1 MSMKRILVLL
11 CCIAFSSTMR
21 GETIGATQVVVKT
34 VITAKDTLRL
44 QFLRDSSLYKEGWD
58 TLAQARFWR
67 DVISMSSDSCIINV
81 ASCRK
86 PVDIVSRSIWMNQTE
101 SEKDFFKD
109 SVCVANCLDSA
120 TNLYVTAGKGE
131 FYEVKKTLQDISKA
145 ITVFEEQDCDP
156 WYAQAILLIESPG
169 KSKARSYVGA
179 GGPFQLMKSVAKRY
193 GLRITKTHDDRSD
206 LEKAGR
212 VAAKL
217 LKAGCIANVK
227 KYLDERG
234 IVYKETDIWFRL
246 LVLHAYHAGAGNVH
260 CVINA
265 LNPSQGGVQLFQQIW
280 QTTCGGFKN
289 ESQNYSQIALA
300 SLVNFDQL
308 VQQDGDTVFL
318 VQGDKYLRKY
328 HRKGLKPWEAYESLT
343 NILRHYEQDF
353 IDDMISY
360 DYFMK
365 RVNAIRKE
373 YTYIASSV
381 TNSDKEI
388 SLRKYPASEEH
399 LNQLAASLTK
409 RQRYED
415 AVKMLKLNL
424 DMNPDSPAIQD
435 SLEKAMRMSGAKSTI
450 RQTNSKSASVS
461 RGSSKGKR

>member
-1 MSMKRILVLL
+1 MKRIFVLL
-11 CCIAFSSTMR
+11 GIICFSSTMK
-21 GETIGATQVVVKT
+21 GETVGVTQVVTKT
-34 VITAKDTLRL
+34 VITSKDTLRL
-44 QFLRDSSLYKEGWD
+44 HFLRDSALYKEGWD

-67 DVISMSSDSCIINV
+67 NVISMTSDSCIINV

-86 PVDIVSRSIWMNQTE
+86 PVEVVSRQIWMNQTE
-101 SEKDFFKD
+101 SQKNFFKD
-109 SVCVANCLDSA
+109 SVCTVNCLDSA

-131 FYEVKKTLQDISKA
+131 FYEVKKTLEDISKA

-169 KSKARSYVGA
+169 KKKAKSYVGA

-193 GLRITKTHDDRSD
+193 GLRINKYQDERSD
-206 LEKAGR
+206 LTKSAK

-217 LKAGCIANVK
+217 LKVGCIANVK
-227 KYLDERG
+227 KYLDARG

-260 CVINA
+260 CVINS
-265 LNPSQGGVQLFQQIW
+265 LNPSKGGVDLFLQIW

-300 SLVNFDQL
+300 SLINFDEL
-308 VQQDGDTVFL
+308 VQQDGDTVYL
-318 VQGDKYLRKY
+318 VQGDKYLKKY
-328 HRKGLKPWEAYESLT
+328 HRKGLKPWQAYEAIT
-343 NILRHYEQDF
+343 NCLRHYEQDF

-360 DYFMK
+360 EYFIK

-373 YTYIASSV
+373 YTFIASAI

-388 SLRKYPASEEH
+388 ALRKYPASEEH
-399 LNQLAASLTK
+399 VNSLAFELTK

-415 AVKMLKLNL
+415 AVKILKLNL
-424 DMNPDSPAIQD
+424 DMNPNSPVIQD
-435 SLEKAMRMSGAKSTI
+435 SLERALRLSGAKGSMRPVT
-450 RQTNSKSASVS
+450 SKSSNIS
-461 RGSSKGKR
+461 RKSTKGKE

>member
-1 MSMKRILVLL
+1 MKRFFIFLLSLCFSSSMK
-11 CCIAFSSTMR
+11 A
-21 GETIGATQVVVKT
+21 ETIGATQVVVKT
-34 VITAKDTLRL
+34 VITSKDTLRL
-44 QFLRDSSLYKEGWD
+44 NFLRDSSLYKEGWD

-67 DVISMSSDSCIINV
+67 DVISMTSDSCIINV

-86 PVDIVSRSIWMNQTE
+86 PIHVVSRSVWMNQ
-101 SEKDFFKD
+101 SEPQKTSFKD

-131 FYEVKKTLQDISKA
+131 FYEVKKTLEDISKA

-169 KSKARSYVGA
+169 KKKAKSYVGA

-206 LEKAGR
+206 LEKSAR

-217 LKAGCIANVK
+217 LKVGCIANVK

-260 CVINA
+260 CVINT
-265 LNPSQGGVQLFQQIW
+265 LNPSKGGVDLFLQIW

-300 SLVNFDQL
+300 SLVNFDAL

-318 VQGDKYLRKY
+318 VQGDKYLKKY

-343 NILRHYEQDF
+343 NILHHYEQDF

-373 YTYIASSV
+373 YTYIASAI

-388 SLRKYPASEEH
+388 VLRKYPASEEH
-399 LNQLAASLTK
+399 VNLLALELSK

-415 AVKMLKLNL
+415 AVKLLKLNL
-424 DMNPDSPAIQD
+424 DMNPGSLALQD
-435 SLEKAMRMSGAKSTI
+435 SIDRAMRLSGTKSPVKQANT
-450 RQTNSKSASVS
+450 RAA
-461 RGSSKGKR
+461 GSSRKSYKGKQ

>member
-1 MSMKRILVLL
+1 
-11 CCIAFSSTMR
+11 
-21 GETIGATQVVVKT
+21 
-34 VITAKDTLRL
+34 
-44 QFLRDSSLYKEGWD
+44 
-58 TLAQARFWR
+58 
-67 DVISMSSDSCIINV
+67 
-81 ASCRK
+81 
-86 PVDIVSRSIWMNQTE
+86 
-101 SEKDFFKD
+101 
-109 SVCVANCLDSA
+109 
-120 TNLYVTAGKGE
+120 
-131 FYEVKKTLQDISKA
+131 
-145 ITVFEEQDCDP
+145 
-156 WYAQAILLIESPG
+156 
-169 KSKARSYVGA
+169 
-179 GGPFQLMKSVAKRY
+179 MKSVAKRY

-260 CVINA
+260 CVINT
-265 LNPSQGGVQLFQQIW
+265 LNPSQGGVQLFLQIW

-450 RQTNSKSASVS
+450 RQSNSKSASVS
-461 RGSSKGKR
+461 RNSSKGKRS

>member
-1 MSMKRILVLL
+1 
-11 CCIAFSSTMR
+11 
-21 GETIGATQVVVKT
+21 
-34 VITAKDTLRL
+34 
-44 QFLRDSSLYKEGWD
+44 
-58 TLAQARFWR
+58 
-67 DVISMSSDSCIINV
+67 
-81 ASCRK
+81 
-86 PVDIVSRSIWMNQTE
+86 
-101 SEKDFFKD
+101 
-109 SVCVANCLDSA
+109 
-120 TNLYVTAGKGE
+120 
-131 FYEVKKTLQDISKA
+131 
-145 ITVFEEQDCDP
+145 
-156 WYAQAILLIESPG
+156 
-169 KSKARSYVGA
+169 SYVGA

-206 LEKAGR
+206 LEKSAR
-212 VAAKL
+212 VAARL
-217 LKAGCIANVK
+217 LKVGCIANVK

-260 CVINA
+260 CVINT
-265 LNPSQGGVQLFQQIW
+265 LNPSRGGVDLFLQIW

-300 SLVNFDQL
+300 SLVNFDAL

-318 VQGDKYLRKY
+318 VQGDKYLKKY

-343 NILRHYEQDF
+343 NILHHYEQDF

-373 YTYIASSV
+373 YTYIASAI

-388 SLRKYPASEEH
+388 VLRKYPASEEH
-399 LNQLAASLTK
+399 VNLLALELSK

-415 AVKMLKLNL
+415 AVKLLKLNL
-424 DMNPDSPAIQD
+424 DMNPGSLALQD
-435 SLEKAMRMSGAKSTI
+435 SIDRAMRLSGTKSPVKQPNT
-450 RQTNSKSASVS
+450 RAG
-461 RGSSKGKR
+461 GSSRKSYKGKQ

>member
-1 MSMKRILVLL
+1 MKRILVLL
-11 CCIAFSSTMR
+11 FVICFSSTMN
-21 GETIGATQVVVKT
+21 GETVGATQVVVKT

-44 QFLRDSSLYKEGWD
+44 HFLRDSSLYKEGWD

-67 DVISMSSDSCIINV
+67 EVISMTSDSCIINI

-86 PVDIVSRSIWMNQTE
+86 PVDVVSRSVWMNQTDPQ
-101 SEKDFFKD
+101 KICFKD
-109 SVCVANCLDSA
+109 SVCIANCLDSA
-120 TNLYVTAGKGE
+120 TNLYITAGKGE
-131 FYEVKKTLQDISKA
+131 FYEVKKALLDISKA
-145 ITVFEEQDCDP
+145 IDVFEAQDCDP

-169 KSKARSYVGA
+169 KKKAKSYVGA
-179 GGPFQLMKSVAKRY
+179 GGPFQLMRSVAKRY
-193 GLRITKTHDDRSD
+193 GMRITKYQDDRSD
-206 LEKAGR
+206 LEKSAK

-265 LNPSQGGVQLFQQIW
+265 LNPSKGGVDLFLQIW

-300 SLVNFDQL
+300 SLLNFDQL
-308 VQQDGDTVFL
+308 VQQDGDTVYL
-318 VQGDKYLRKY
+318 VQGDKYLKKY
-328 HRKGLKPWEAYESLT
+328 HRKGLKPWEAYAVLT
-343 NILRHYEQDF
+343 NCLRHYEQDF

-373 YTYIASSV
+373 YTFIASAI

-388 SLRKYPASEEH
+388 ALRKYPASEEH
-399 LNQLAASLTK
+399 VNSLAAELTK

-415 AVKMLKLNL
+415 AVRILRLNL
-424 DMNPDSPAIQD
+424 DMNPDSPAIRD
-435 SLEKAMRMSGAKSTI
+435 SLERAMRLSGTKSSG
-450 RQTNSKSASVS
+450 RQVNSGSAGLPGKSLRS
-461 RGSSKGKR
+461 RK